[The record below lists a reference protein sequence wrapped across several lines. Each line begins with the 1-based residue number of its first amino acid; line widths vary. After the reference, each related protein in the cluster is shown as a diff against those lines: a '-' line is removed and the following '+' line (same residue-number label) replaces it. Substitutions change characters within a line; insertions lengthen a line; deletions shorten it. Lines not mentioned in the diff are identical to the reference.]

1 MVGEGSSRNEP
12 RDIEYVLNG
21 PNRILESSS
30 RRQDRLNLKDEDKD
44 GLDELQNRKDGW
56 NILHNDKDGLD
67 ELQNRKDGSNILHND
82 KDGLEELQR
91 IRDEFE
97 KVQNNKNENPS
108 KNNGLEDFER
118 SKNEPDNEVRRSNS
132 AQDLID
138 YTSPIKEPNKS
149 SDSLNLSEHNDS
161 YKNKNRLNYE
171 IENDLD
177 NEYRSKDENG
187 RNTKMYERR
196 LNREEVEEDKK
207 ENMNLSKSD
216 IFQNSLHR
224 FKTGKIEKLN
234 KDLKYPKGKSKNS
247 K

>member
-1 MVGEGSSRNEP
+1 MVGEGRSRNEP

-67 ELQNRKDGSNILHND
+67 ELQ
-82 KDGLEELQR
+82 R
-91 IRDEFE
+91 IRDDFE
-97 KVQNNKNENPS
+97 EVQKNKDENPS

-138 YTSPIKEPNKS
+138 FTSPIKEPNKS
-149 SDSLNLSEHNDS
+149 IKSMNLSEHNDS
-161 YKNKNRLNYE
+161 YKNKNGLNYE
-171 IENDLD
+171 IVNDLD
-177 NEYRSKDENG
+177 NEYRSKDENW
-187 RNTKMYERR
+187 RNSEMSERR
-196 LNREEVEEDKK
+196 LNREEVKEDK
-207 ENMNLSKSD
+207 EQNIDLSKSG
-216 IFQNSLHR
+216 IFQNSIHR
-224 FKTGKIEKLN
+224 FKTEKIEELS